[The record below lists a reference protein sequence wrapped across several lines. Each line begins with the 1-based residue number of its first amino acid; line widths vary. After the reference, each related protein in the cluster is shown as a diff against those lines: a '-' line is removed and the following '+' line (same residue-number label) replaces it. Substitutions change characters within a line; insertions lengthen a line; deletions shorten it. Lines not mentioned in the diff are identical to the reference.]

1 MLSRNLGEAYKKGL
15 HFMSNLYERIHSLC
29 DERGINITQ
38 MCKESGASRGSLT
51 DLKSGRKQD
60 LSLKTL
66 TKIAD
71 YFGVSVDFLTR
82 EENAPTENGG
92 RAVSDEE
99 IMFALFGG
107 KGNITME
114 MYEEVKEFARF
125 VQQREE
131 AKNKK

>member
-1 MLSRNLGEAYKKGL
+1 MLSRNLVEAYKKGL
-15 HFMSNLYERIHSLC
+15 YFMSNLYERIDSLC
-29 DERGINITQ
+29 KERGINITT

-60 LSLKTL
+60 LSIKTL

-71 YFGVSVDFLTR
+71 YFGVSVDYLTR
-82 EENAPTENGG
+82 EEKTPTESGE
-92 RAVSDEE
+92 RVVSDEE

-107 KGNITME
+107 KGDITDA

-125 VQQREE
+125 VYQREE
-131 AKNKK
+131 NKNKK

>member
-1 MLSRNLGEAYKKGL
+1 MLPRNLGEAYKKGL
-15 HFMSNLYERIHSLC
+15 RFMSNLYERIYSLC
-29 DERGINITQ
+29 DERGINVTQ

-82 EENAPTENGG
+82 EENAPTETGG
-92 RAVSDEE
+92 RVVSDED

-107 KGNITME
+107 KGNITAA
-114 MYEEVKEFARF
+114 MYEEVKEFAQF
-125 VQQREE
+125 VYQREE
-131 AKNKK
+131 NKNKK